1 MILQNYTFVF
11 NNWKFKNYTLFMKLF
26 QIIVCLIFLCFFS
39 NVDAQENRK
48 QISIGEY
55 IETYKS
61 IAIKNMQ
68 DFKIP
73 ASITLAQGIL
83 ESANGNSELAIN
95 ANNHFGIKCTSDW
108 KGKTYL
114 KDDDK
119 KDDCFRVYDAALD
132 SYKDHSMF
140 IKNRPRYAALFLL
153 DIYDYKAWA
162 KGLKDAG
169 YATNP
174 KYPELL
180 IKIIEDN
187 KLYELDN
194 NPQIPVVIATTVNNS
209 LQTETKED
217 FEVISISNNNRK
229 VFSNNNIRFIL
240 VKKGDTFK
248 NIADDFEM
256 KPGEIYRYNDF
267 PENYTLKEGEKIYLQ
282 PKRRKGSAEFHT
294 VKPDDTFLSI
304 SQQYGIKL
312 KHLFKKNNLEKDAQI
327 QPGEKLWLQERKPK
341 S

>member
-1 MILQNYTFVF
+1 
-11 NNWKFKNYTLFMKLF
+11 MKLIKL
-26 QIIVCLIFLCFFS
+26 IICLIMLCLFS
-39 NVDAQENRK
+39 IVDAQENKK

-55 IETYKS
+55 IETYKL

-108 KGKTYL
+108 TGKTYL

-119 KDDCFRVYDAALD
+119 KDDCFRVYVAALD
-132 SYKDHSMF
+132 SYTDHSIF
-140 IKNRPRYAALFLL
+140 IKNRPRYAGLFLL
-153 DIYDYKAWA
+153 NINDYKAWA

-194 NPQIPVVIATTVNNS
+194 NTQTPVFIATTVSNS
-209 LQTETKED
+209 PQSDAKED

-229 VFSNNNIRFIL
+229 VFSNNNIKFVL

-248 NIADDFEM
+248 SIADDFEM

-267 PENYTLKEGEKIYLQ
+267 QENYTLKEGEKVYLQ
-282 PKRRKGSAEFHT
+282 PKRRKGSAEFHMVT
-294 VKPDDTFLSI
+294 PDDTFLSI

-312 KHLFKKNNLEKDAQI
+312 KHLLKKNNLEKDAQI
-327 QPGEKLWLQERKPK
+327 QPGDKLWLQERKPK